1 MSNWE
6 RRPLRK
12 SQQHYGVLDAY
23 VMIPIIKFLMK
34 KAEEDGLPPFKKYVK
49 TLDNTKILLHNQDY
63 DSDDF
68 DEERAY
74 SAKNEKIVV

>member
-23 VMIPIIKFLMK
+23 MMIPIIKFLMK

-49 TLDNTKILLHNQDY
+49 TLDNTKILLNQDY

-74 SAKNEKIVV
+74 STKNEKIIV

>member
-1 MSNWE
+1 
-6 RRPLRK
+6 
-12 SQQHYGVLDAY
+12 
-23 VMIPIIKFLMK
+23 MIPIVKFLIK

-49 TLDNTKILLHNQDY
+49 CLDNTKIILNGRGY

-74 SAKNEKIVV
+74 STKNEKIIV

>member
-23 VMIPIIKFLMK
+23 IMIPIIKFLMK
-34 KAEEDGLPPFKKYVK
+34 KAEEDGLPPFIKYVK
-49 TLDNTKILLHNQDY
+49 NLDNTKILLNSQDY
-63 DSDDF
+63 DSDEF

-74 SAKNEKIVV
+74 SSKNEKIIV